1 MKKQWKDNKI
11 YGDIKMRLY
20 EIEEAYRIW
29 QEKIELQ
36 EGELTEEDFA
46 ELERLNVL
54 AEDKIEGYSVII
66 KESLAEAEILK
77 QEADKLITR
86 ANSKKKLA
94 ERLKGNLDLF
104 MQSQGREKFA
114 SLKTQ
119 ISYRPSVV
127 LEISEGAKIPK
138 KWLKVKTEIDKSAI
152 KDFIKNGGKVNG
164 CMLVNKQNI
173 QIK

>member
-1 MKKQWKDNKI
+1 
-11 YGDIKMRLY
+11 MRLY

-36 EGELTEEDFA
+36 EGEVNEEDFA

-66 KESLAEAEILK
+66 KESIAEAEILK
-77 QEADKLITR
+77 QEADKLIAR

-104 MQSQGREKFA
+104 MQSQGREKFT

-127 LEISEGAKIPK
+127 LEVDENVKLAK
-138 KWLKVKTEIDKSAI
+138 KWYRVKTEIDKSAI
-152 KDFIKNGGKVNG
+152 KDYLKSGGTIKG

>member
-1 MKKQWKDNKI
+1 
-11 YGDIKMRLY
+11 MRLY

-29 QEKIELQ
+29 QQKIEMQ
-36 EGELTEEDFA
+36 EGELTDEDFA

-54 AEDKIEGYSVII
+54 AEDKIDGYSVII

-77 QEADKLITR
+77 QEAEKLLAR
-86 ANSKKKLA
+86 AKSKTKLA

-104 MQSQGREKFA
+104 MQSQGREKFT
-114 SLKTQ
+114 SLKAQ

-127 LEISEGAKIPK
+127 LEIDENVKLAK
-138 KWLKVKTEIDKSAI
+138 KWYRVKTEIDKSAI
-152 KDFIKNGGKVNG
+152 KDFLKNGGTLKG
-164 CMLVNKQNI
+164 CLLVNKQNI